1 MASRFLNSG
10 LEGFNWNDLRPKPKA
25 KARAAKAKAKPTR
38 PMRSDSPDSI
48 AVTTDGGFEQ
58 VYTEDDVEY
67 V

>member
-10 LEGFNWNDLRPKPKA
+10 PEGFNWNDLCPQPKP
-25 KARAAKAKAKPTR
+25 KARAAKAKAKPKR
-38 PMRSDSPDSI
+38 PMCSDSPDSI
-48 AVTTDGGFEQ
+48 AVTLYDGFEL

>member
-10 LEGFNWNDLRPKPKA
+10 PEGFNWNDLRPKPKP
-25 KARAAKAKAKPTR
+25 KARAAKAKAKPKR

-48 AVTTDGGFEQ
+48 AVTTNDGFEL